1 MNANLFVGNV
11 DFSVTEQELRD
22 AFGAH
27 GTVVEAKVMTD
38 RVTGKPRGFA
48 FVTMSTPDEAQ
59 KAIKALHGTSLK
71 GRNLTVNEARPKEE
85 RPGGGFRGGQDRGR
99 SDRGSGGDR
108 RR

>member
-11 DFSVTEQELRD
+11 DFNVTEQELRD

-27 GTVVEAKVMTD
+27 GTVLEAKVMTD

-59 KAIKALHGTSLK
+59 AAIKALNGTSLK

-85 RPGGGFRGGQDRGR
+85 RPGGGYGGGRDRGR
-99 SDRGSGGDR
+99 PGQGGGRDR
-108 RR
+108 RQ